1 MSQQVYRETE
11 AFTTRWDP
19 EIESVVHKWKQY
31 VDGESFREGARSM
44 LELAEERNSGTI
56 LIDHRDMTLVDRE
69 DQEYIMEEWL
79 PKAVEIGADYHVV
92 VHHQSTIAEMNLDD
106 IVDIE
111 EHDHTSRMTSDW
123 DEAREWIAEQ

>member
-19 EIESVVHKWKQY
+19 EIESVVHEWKKY
-31 VDGESFREGARSM
+31 VDGELFREGARSM
-44 LELAEERNSGTI
+44 LELAEERNSKTI

-79 PKAVEIGADYHVV
+79 PRAVEIGADYHVV
-92 VHHQSTIAEMNLDD
+92 VHEESTIAEMNLDD

-111 EHDHTSRMTSDW
+111 EHDHTSRMTDDM